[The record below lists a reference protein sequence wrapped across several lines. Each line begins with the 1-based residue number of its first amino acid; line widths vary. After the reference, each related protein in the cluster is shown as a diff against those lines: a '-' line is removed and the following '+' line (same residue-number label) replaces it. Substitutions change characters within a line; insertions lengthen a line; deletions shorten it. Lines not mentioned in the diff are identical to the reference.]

1 MEFATLQRKAQS
13 LLSAGYVFVAATVI
27 VIGCNFY
34 FGPRI
39 KRERVAM
46 QWGSDGK
53 PTWHAPP

>member
-13 LLSAGYVFVAATVI
+13 LLSADYVFVAATVI
-27 VIGCNFY
+27 VIGCNIY

-46 QWGSDGK
+46 QWGSD
-53 PTWHAPP
+53 TAS